1 MESNHDARQADVP
14 EESASSHQS
23 DQTVSYDA
31 PPTPLAQ
38 ESALSV
44 SLDANPSPTLEE
56 CRCLL
61 QSNQRGSL
69 MVPPAPL
76 SQVRVESTSFD
87 EEPITLL
94 EESGYLSQTGQSI
107 SLEPSPSVSLESGS
121 IDAATTAF
129 HAIESVLPTPVKS
142 KYRQREQEGYDLQG
156 SPSYQAWK
164 ILNKAKSVTHNQP
177 QTTTSLTAH
186 TPDLLPTKFV
196 AHHQT
201 P

>member
-1 MESNHDARQADVP
+1 MITHDHTRSSLIYSSSSATVTSKVVESNHDARQADVP

-23 DQTVSYDA
+23 DQTVSYNA

-107 SLEPSPSVSLESGS
+107 SLQPFFSVPRKW
-121 IDAATTAF
+121 F
-129 HAIESVLPTPVKS
+129 
-142 KYRQREQEGYDLQG
+142 Y
-156 SPSYQAWK
+156 
-164 ILNKAKSVTHNQP
+164 
-177 QTTTSLTAH
+177 
-186 TPDLLPTKFV
+186 
-196 AHHQT
+196 
-201 P
+201 